1 MGALSYCEVVMFKT
15 IGAIGS
21 VMYNGAKHL
30 VTLSEGALVLS
41 EMTADMEFQ
50 KELQGI
56 YKDVLPF
63 CKEGEAPISA
73 LKRLRAENS
82 ALRAEYLSK

>member
-1 MGALSYCEVVMFKT
+1 MFKT
-15 IGAIGS
+15 VAAIGS
-21 VMYNGAKHL
+21 IMYNGAKHM

-41 EMTADMEFQ
+41 EMESDMEFQ

-56 YKDVLPF
+56 YKDVAPF
-63 CKEGEAPISA
+63 CKEGEAPITA

>member
-1 MGALSYCEVVMFKT
+1 MFKT
-15 IGAIGS
+15 ISALGS
-21 VMYNGAKHL
+21 VAYNGAKHL
-30 VTLSEGALVLS
+30 VTISESALVLS
-41 EMTADMEFQ
+41 EMESDMEFQ

-56 YKDVLPF
+56 YKEVSPF